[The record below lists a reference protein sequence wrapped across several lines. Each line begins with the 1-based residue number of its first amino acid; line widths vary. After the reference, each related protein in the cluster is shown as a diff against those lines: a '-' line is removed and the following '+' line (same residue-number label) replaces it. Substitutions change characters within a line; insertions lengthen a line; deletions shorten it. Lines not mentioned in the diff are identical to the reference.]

1 MHVPQRD
8 HQLGFLGG
16 SVVKKNPPAN
26 AGDMCLI
33 PGLGRSPGE
42 RNGNPLQYSRLGNL
56 KPHGQRSFA
65 GPSPLGHEQS
75 DTAEHAHLQRAH
87 NFLGVKNHTLKNHR
101 IRNLVACVIISF

>member
-1 MHVPQRD
+1 M
-8 HQLGFLGG
+8 GFPGG
-16 SVVKKNPPAN
+16 SAVKNPPADVGDS
-26 AGDMCLI
+26 GDMCLI